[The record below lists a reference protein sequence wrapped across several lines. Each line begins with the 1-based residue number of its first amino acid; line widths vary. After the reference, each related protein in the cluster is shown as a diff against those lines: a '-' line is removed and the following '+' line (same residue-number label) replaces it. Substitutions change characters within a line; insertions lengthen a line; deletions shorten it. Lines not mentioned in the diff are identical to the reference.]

1 VIFVD
6 ANIPMYLIGGAHP
19 NKERAKALL
28 EQLVGKRQVL
38 VTDIEVFQEILHRY
52 TAIERREA
60 IEPAFT
66 ALNGIIDRVFDF
78 GMPEVIAAKELLATV
93 DGISARDA
101 LHVVIMRAAGATQIL
116 SFDKGFDHI
125 AGVERIY

>member
-1 VIFVD
+1 MIFVD

-19 NKERAKALL
+19 NKERAKILL

-38 VTDIEVFQEILHRY
+38 VTDVEVFQEILHRY

-66 ALNGIIDRVFDF
+66 VLNSIIDRVFDF
-78 GMPEVIAAKELLATV
+78 GMTEVVAAKELLATV

-101 LHVVIMRAAGATQIL
+101 LHAIIMRAAGATEIL
-116 SFDKGFDHI
+116 SFDKGFDAI
-125 AGVERIY
+125 AGIKRIS

>member
-1 VIFVD
+1 MIFVD
-6 ANIPMYLIGGAHP
+6 ANIPMYLIGGLHP
-19 NKERAKALL
+19 NKERARVVL
-28 EQLVGKRQVL
+28 EQLIGKRQVL
-38 VTDIEVFQEILHRY
+38 VTDVEVFQEILHRY

-66 ALNGIIDRVFDF
+66 LLHDIVDRVFDF
-78 GMPEVIAAKELLATV
+78 GMPEVMATKELLATV

-101 LHVVIMRAAGATQIL
+101 LHVIIMEAAGTTQIL
-116 SFDKGFDHI
+116 SFDKGFDAI

>member
-78 GMPEVIAAKELLATV
+78 GMPEVIATKELLAAV

-116 SFDKGFDHI
+116 TFDKGFDHI

>member
-78 GMPEVIAAKELLATV
+78 GMPEVIAAKELLTTV

>member
-1 VIFVD
+1 MIFVD